1 MKYGHDLK
9 LQIATAKTRKA
20 KTWKNQEV
28 SWGEFVKRLSDTHY
42 THETVLEYQKMTKE
56 EQDQI
61 KDVGGFV
68 GGHLIEGRRK
78 NGYVKSRQIIT
89 LDADYATPELW
100 DEIEML
106 AGYAML
112 CYSTHKHTPEKPRFR
127 VVIPL
132 ARPVGPEEYEA
143 IARKIAEEIGMDYFD
158 DTTYEPT
165 RLMYWPS
172 TSKDGEYFF
181 RVVDLPIL
189 EPQEILDLYDDWK
202 DTSYWPESSRASTK
216 RKKTADKQGDPL
228 EKQGLIGAFCRTY
241 SIHEAIDKFLS
252 DIYIPSRSP
261 ERYTYAKGSTS
272 SGLVV
277 YDDKFAYSNH
287 GTDPISGQLC
297 NAFDLVRIHKFGE
310 LDLEAKEDTPVNRL
324 PSWQKMMELVAS
336 DDETKLTI
344 GQEKLELAK
353 SEFSSEELDGE
364 EDAEDAKDAEA
375 EEMDTEW
382 LTKLT
387 TKKDGSYESSV
398 NNILLIIKNDPNLK
412 GIGAHNLFNDKLEV
426 KTKLPWSR
434 SGDFW
439 SDVDDAS
446 LRHYLEKI
454 YGIEGRQKIQDALM
468 MALEDKA
475 YHPVK
480 DYLNSLQW
488 DGKKRLERVF
498 IEYLGS
504 SDNHYTRTVTRKTL
518 VAAVARIFKPGCK
531 FDQMLTLVGDQGIG
545 KSLIIQKLGRGWSS
559 DTLTDIRGKE
569 AYEALD
575 GVWLM
580 EMSELVA
587 LRKQDREAIKNYISK
602 TEDTYRKAYA
612 RNVSVNKRQ
621 CIFIG
626 TTNDK
631 EFLNDNTGSRRFWVI
646 DTDASRRTKTVWG
659 DLDDYEIDQIWAE
672 AVELYKAGEN
682 IMELDKEAYEHSIK
696 VAEEHSEENPYTGVI
711 MEFLKKPITK
721 DWDNKTVMEKIQW
734 LNATEDFSKDTNNNS
749 DLVIRDKVSAIE
761 VWVECL
767 GKDIASLNKSTSRVI
782 NEAISEIP
790 GWTKDKY
797 PRRYGP
803 YGNQRGFSRDIKIE
817 DTTDDFLD

>member
-1 MKYGHDLK
+1 MKHGLDQK
-9 LQIATAKTRKA
+9 LHIATAKNRKE
-20 KTWKNQEV
+20 TFWKNSEISWPDFVARV
-28 SWGEFVKRLSDTHY
+28 SETQI
-42 THETVLEYQKMTKE
+42 THETVQEYRQMKKDD
-56 EQDQI
+56 QDRI

-68 GGHLIEGRRK
+68 GGHLKDGRRK

-89 LDADYATPELW
+89 LDADFASPGLW

-112 CYSTHKHTPEKPRFR
+112 CYSTHKHTPKKPRYR
-127 VVIPL
+127 VIIPL
-132 ARPVGPEEYEA
+132 ARPVSAEAYEA

-181 RVVDLPIL
+181 KVVDLPIL
-189 EPQEILDLYDDWK
+189 EPQDILDLYDDWR
-202 DTSYWPESSRASTK
+202 DASYWPESSRASVR

-241 SIHEAIDKFLS
+241 SIHDAIDTFLS
-252 DIYIPSRSP
+252 DVYTPTNSP
-261 ERYTYAKGSTS
+261 DRYTYTKGSTS
-272 SGLVV
+272 QGLVV
-277 YDDKFAYSNH
+277 YEDKFAFSNH

-297 NAFDLVRIHKFGE
+297 NAFDLVRIHKFGD

-324 PSWQKMMELVAS
+324 PSWQKMMDLVAEDS
-336 DDETKLTI
+336 ETKLTI
-344 GQEKLELAK
+344 GQERLELAK
-353 SEFSSEELDGE
+353 NEFSSEELDDE
-364 EDAEDAKDAEA
+364 EDAEA

-387 TKKDGSYESSV
+387 TKKDGSYESTV
-398 NNILLIIKNDPNLK
+398 NNILLIIKNDPNLR

-434 SGDFW
+434 AGDFW

-454 YGIEGRQKIQDALM
+454 YGLEGRQKIQDALM

-475 YHPVK
+475 YHPVQ
-480 DYLNSLQW
+480 DYLNSLAW
-488 DGKKRLERVF
+488 DGQERLETIF
-498 IEYLGS
+498 IDYLGA

-518 VAAVARIFKPGCK
+518 VAAVSRIFKPGCK

-545 KSLIIQKLGRGWSS
+545 KSFIIQKLGKGWSS
-559 DTLTDIRGKE
+559 DTLTDIKGKE

-621 CIFIG
+621 CVFIG

-631 EFLNDNTGSRRFWVI
+631 EFLNDNTGNRRFWVL

-672 AVELYKAGEN
+672 AMVLFKAGEN
-682 IMELDKEAYEHSIK
+682 IMELDKEAYEYARK
-696 VAEEHSEENPYTGVI
+696 MAEKYSEENPYTGII

-721 DWDNKTVMEKIQW
+721 DWDEKTLMEKVQW
-734 LNATEDFSKDTNNNS
+734 INQTDDFESEDKNK
-749 DLVIRDKVSAIE
+749 DLVLRDKIAAVE

-767 GKDIASLNKSTSRVI
+767 GKDLASLNRQTSRLI
-782 NEAISEIP
+782 NEAISQIP
-790 GWTKDKY
+790 GWEKQSS
-797 PRRYGP
+797 PRRYGV
-803 YGNQRGFSRDIKIE
+803 YGNQRGFQKE
-817 DTTDDFLD
+817 QELDDLLA